1 MKIKI
6 KKIEEGRG
14 KTLSELYSITYTK
27 TCWIFD

>member
-1 MKIKI
+1 MKIKT
-6 KKIEEGRG
+6 KKIEGRG